1 MQKDPIV
8 CEIRCPVHGFIG
20 LTDFERRIVDSSPF
34 QRLRRIKQLA
44 WTDYVYPGATHS
56 RFEHSLGVMHVATR
70 LFDAIVEKSD
80 PLLRKV
86 YGYNDSGLARSRQIV
101 RLAALLHD
109 IGHPPF
115 SHATEAL
122 LPMKVAGQ
130 YSLIPERDVEPQQYK
145 HEDYSVAIIEGPLA
159 EIIVGHPS
167 NKRNFNIKPDEV
179 SALLLG
185 KKAGPSLFWKE
196 IISGQ
201 LDADRMDYLLRDSLH
216 AGVSYGK
223 YDLSRI
229 ISSICAIERPSEES
243 KEPKVAVMKGGA
255 YAVEALIVARYWMH
269 KQVYFHKT
277 RIACNFH
284 LQMAMTEILKSES
297 MADTYPSPDTPE
309 QLESFLKWDDFRV
322 MGLLVGGK
330 GGEHGER
337 LMNRDHYR
345 LVCEIESLD
354 TSVSEMDRSIK
365 RSDTIVKAIG
375 SSVTHVYRPKRP
387 EWYKSVANDELI
399 LVDDESRL
407 QIRYLSSYS
416 ALIKSINIGSQLF
429 VYADK
434 VDAKN
439 AKALYEEF
447 LNNEAKE
454 ARSAEKVLK
463 EAQDNASLI
472 SRVAKDGV
480 APGAQLEIPPLE
492 VGKTVQP
499 EILTHKGV
507 PNVG

>member
-1 MQKDPIV
+1 
-8 CEIRCPVHGFIG
+8 
-20 LTDFERRIVDSSPF
+20 
-34 QRLRRIKQLA
+34 
-44 WTDYVYPGATHS
+44 
-56 RFEHSLGVMHVATR
+56 
-70 LFDAIVEKSD
+70 
-80 PLLRKV
+80 
-86 YGYNDSGLARSRQIV
+86 
-101 RLAALLHD
+101 
-109 IGHPPF
+109 
-115 SHATEAL
+115 
-122 LPMKVAGQ
+122 
-130 YSLIPERDVEPQQYK
+130 
-145 HEDYSVAIIEGPLA
+145 
-159 EIIVGHPS
+159 
-167 NKRNFNIKPDEV
+167 
-179 SALLLG
+179 
-185 KKAGPSLFWKE
+185 
-196 IISGQ
+196 
-201 LDADRMDYLLRDSLH
+201 
-216 AGVSYGK
+216 
-223 YDLSRI
+223 
-229 ISSICAIERPSEES
+229 
-243 KEPKVAVMKGGA
+243 
-255 YAVEALIVARYWMH
+255 
-269 KQVYFHKT
+269 
-277 RIACNFH
+277 
-284 LQMAMTEILKSES
+284 
-297 MADTYPSPDTPE
+297 
-309 QLESFLKWDDFRV
+309 
-322 MGLLVGGK
+322 
-330 GGEHGER
+330 

-454 ARSAEKVLK
+454 ARSAEKALK